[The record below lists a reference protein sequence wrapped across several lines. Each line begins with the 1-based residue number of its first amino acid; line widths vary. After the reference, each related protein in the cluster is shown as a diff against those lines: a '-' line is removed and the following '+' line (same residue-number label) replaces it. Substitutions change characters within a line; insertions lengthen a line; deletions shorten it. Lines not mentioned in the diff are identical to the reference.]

1 MFIFTIDYMI
11 DRLFEFIQSLGI
23 SVRSFEQAI
32 SASDGML
39 RRAIN
44 KNTDIQSKWL
54 SQIAE
59 NYPQLNITWLI
70 TGKGEMLLSPETKS
84 SDQGQEDKKLTPALS
99 PEPKDDFNPSD
110 PKWNADFSDASDNDD
125 CLHCI
130 EKERIIEALMAV
142 IASKQDVIRAKE
154 DIIHCK
160 DDLINELS
168 RKSKNAT
175 ESPE

>member
-1 MFIFTIDYMI
+1 MENNLSTVITRIFDFI
-11 DRLFEFIQSLGI
+11 EKEGI
-23 SVRSFEQAI
+23 SIREFSEKVGISHSLLRKITAI
-32 SASDGML
+32 GSDKLEKIFSAYPNLNIVWVMTGEGCMY
-39 RRAIN
+39 
-44 KNTDIQSKWL
+44 NTDKNVSPICKPNLLAPKVDYVSPKV
-54 SQIAE
+54 SPV
-59 NYPQLNITWLI
+59 PQN
-70 TGKGEMLLSPETKS
+70 
-84 SDQGQEDKKLTPALS
+84 
-99 PEPKDDFNPSD
+99 DFNPSD
-110 PKWNADFSDASDNDD
+110 PKWNADFSDTSDNDE